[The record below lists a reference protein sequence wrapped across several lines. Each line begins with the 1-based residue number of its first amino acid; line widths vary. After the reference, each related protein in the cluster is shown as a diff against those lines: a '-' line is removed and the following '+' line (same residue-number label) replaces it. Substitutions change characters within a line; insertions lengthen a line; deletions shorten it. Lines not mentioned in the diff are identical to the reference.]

1 MKIVLVNKFYYRR
14 AGAEAYL
21 LDLEALLIAA
31 GHEVAIFATNHPET
45 LPSKWSGYFVDAPS
59 FNTRAGIIE
68 DARTVA
74 HMIWSRSA
82 AKAFRRLLNDFQPD
96 IIHLHNI
103 YHHLSPSLLP
113 VARRAGIPV
122 VQTIHDYKWVCPNY
136 TLWTNHEQCE
146 RCHVYRYWNAVR
158 YRCVQGSRSA
168 SFAAVLEMSI
178 HRALQVYERDVAR
191 FITPSA
197 FVRDLLIRWGK
208 EGTRIIH
215 LPNAVDLSRIPPS
228 SLHAGNGVVFVGR
241 MEEWKGVR
249 VVLAVAESAP
259 DISFRFV
266 GGGPLEAEL
275 RQRAAELGLSNVT
288 FLGVQPREVVYQ
300 EMQNARVVV
309 VPSLGKDPFPTT
321 ALEAGALGKVVVGS
335 RAGGIPEIVRDQ
347 ETGILVPPGDVAA
360 LLDAIRRLED
370 DAALAMRYGAA
381 AEQHVRALVDPV
393 AHRTRLLA
401 LYEAVIL
408 EQQIKKQKIRPAF

>member
-1 MKIVLVNKFYYRR
+1 MKILLVNKFYYRR

-21 LDLEALLIAA
+21 LDLEALLTAA

-45 LPSKWSGYFVDAPS
+45 LESAWSGYFIDAPS
-59 FNTRAGIIE
+59 FRTRAGIVA

-74 HMIWSRSA
+74 HMIWSRRA
-82 AKAFRRLLNDFQPD
+82 AKSFRRLLNDFEPD

-103 YHHLSPSLLP
+103 YHHLSPSILP

-136 TLWTNHEQCE
+136 TLWTQHEQCE

-168 SFAAVLEMSI
+168 SFAAALEMSI

-208 EGTRIIH
+208 AGAKITH
-215 LPNAVDLSRIPPS
+215 LPNAVDLSRLPPS
-228 SLHAGNGVVFVGR
+228 SLHPGNGVVFVGR

-249 VVLAVAESAP
+249 IVLDAAESAP
-259 DISFRFV
+259 DIAFRFV
-266 GGGPLEAEL
+266 GGGPLEASI
-275 RQRAAELGLSNVT
+275 RQRAAELGLSNVA
-288 FLGVQPREVVYQ
+288 FLGVQPRERVYQ
-300 EMQNARVVV
+300 EMQRARVVV
-309 VPSLGKDPFPTT
+309 VPSLGNDPFPTT
-321 ALEAGALGKVVVGS
+321 ALEAGALGKPVVGS
-335 RAGGIPEIVRDQ
+335 RVGGIPEIVRDR
-347 ETGILVPPGDVAA
+347 ETGIIVPPGDVAA
-360 LLDAIRRLED
+360 LLDAIRSLED
-370 DAALAMRYGAA
+370 DVALALRYGAA
-381 AEQHVRALVDPV
+381 AERFVRDLVDP
-393 AHRTRLLA
+393 AIHRARLLA
-401 LYEAVIL
+401 LYEEVIA
-408 EQQIKKQKIRPAF
+408 EPRR

>member
-1 MKIVLVNKFYYRR
+1 MKILLVNKFYYRR

-21 LDLEALLIAA
+21 LDLEALLTAA
-31 GHEVAIFATNHPET
+31 GHEVAIFSTTHPET
-45 LPSKWSGYFVDAPS
+45 LPSKWRGYFIDAPS
-59 FNTRAGIIE
+59 FNTRAGIVA

-82 AKAFRRLLNDFQPD
+82 AKAFRRLLNDFKPD

-113 VARRAGIPV
+113 VARRAGVPV

-168 SFAAVLEMSI
+168 SFAAALEMSI

-197 FVRDLLIRWGK
+197 FVRDVLIRWGK
-208 EGTRIIH
+208 DETRITH
-215 LPNAVDLSRIPPS
+215 LPNAVDLSRLPPS
-228 SLHAGNGVVFVGR
+228 ATEAGSGVVFVGR

-249 VVLAVAESAP
+249 MVLDAAESAP
-259 DISFRFV
+259 DIAFRFV
-266 GGGPLEAEL
+266 GGGPLEATL
-275 RQRAAELGLSNVT
+275 RQRAAELGLANVT
-288 FLGVQPREVVYQ
+288 FLGVQPREIVYE
-300 EMQNARVVV
+300 EMRRARMVV
-309 VPSLGKDPFPTT
+309 VPSLGADPFPTT
-321 ALEAGALGKVVVGS
+321 ALEAGALAKPVIGS
-335 RAGGIPEIVRDQ
+335 RAGGIPEIVRDG

-360 LLDAIRRLED
+360 LLDAIRRLAD
-370 DAALAMRYGAA
+370 DAPLAVGYGAA
-381 AEQHVRALVDPV
+381 AEQHVRALVNP
-393 AHRTRLLA
+393 ATHRERLLE
-401 LYEAVIL
+401 LYEEVIL
-408 EQQIKKQKIRPAF
+408 AQQIKRQKIRPAS